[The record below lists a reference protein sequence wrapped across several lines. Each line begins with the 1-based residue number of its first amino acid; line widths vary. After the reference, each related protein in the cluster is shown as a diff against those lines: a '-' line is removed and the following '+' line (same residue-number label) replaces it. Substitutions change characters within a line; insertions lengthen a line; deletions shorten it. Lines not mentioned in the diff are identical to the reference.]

1 MNTIAVLFAL
11 TLLSFGLTFYY
22 VMPDCLFTKQR
33 CPVILKDNGST
44 N

>member
-22 VMPDCLFTKQR
+22 VMADCLFTKQG
-33 CPVILKDNGST
+33 CPVILKENGST